1 MDMKL
6 AQHLPLYMSPLTL
19 QMILVWLNS
28 VEAGRPPAGPER
40 DGAQDEHDSWG
51 RGCSSTPG
59 KPARCPDIGP
69 APTRLPPPPVAGPR
83 RFELSPS
90 RAPAIPSKNPA
101 RFERRPGRR
110 WT

>member
-59 KPARCPDIGP
+59 KPPRCPDIGP
-69 APTRLPPPPVAGPR
+69 APTRLPPPPVVGPR

-101 RFERRPGRR
+101 RFERRPGHR